1 MTNPRF
7 KPGDRVHYS
16 SVIGEPPVSTHTVR
30 EVRVSGDW
38 HDFPLYT
45 LSDKPGCVAEAALS
59 PAESEWPPGHAAEFK
74 LREQLALAVRALEA
88 VVSAAGLVGL
98 AYHGIEEVAAIE
110 RCEDSARDALAQ
122 IRGET
127 AAEPVPRTDGEW
139 WVVRLE
145 PGVWLDGA
153 EGDPGRTCD
162 AASAWRFSSR
172 RLAEAALGQAR
183 TWRPFRGAI
192 IAIIE
197 ECRRGLGA

>member
-7 KPGDRVHYS
+7 KPGDRVLRDQIEIRSRYEA
-16 SVIGEPPVSTHTVR
+16 G
-30 EVRVSGDW
+30 
-38 HDFPLYT
+38 L
-45 LSDKPGCVAEAALS
+45 VADQ
-59 PAESEWPPGHAAEFK
+59 

-197 ECRRGLGA
+197 ECRRGLGS